1 MFVRTSA
8 VVGASNRK
16 RRRRYHTTDP
26 KLKFVELTRHSNSSS
41 IEPELT
47 EVKDMKKLTLL
58 KLEKRIAPRYMPF
71 AS

>member
-16 RRRRYHTTDP
+16 RRRRYYTTDP
-26 KLKFVELTRHSNSSS
+26 KLKFVELTRHSKSSS
-41 IEPELT
+41 VEPELP